1 MLKWYIFRA
10 EKDGA
15 VEEGKIPA
23 ESWTSAREELERL
36 GYTDAVCEDFYR
48 F

>member
-10 EKDGA
+10 EKDGV
-15 VEEGKIPA
+15 VEKGKIPA

-36 GYTDAVCEDFYR
+36 GYAEAVCEDFYR